1 VPDAKEM
8 EAAISS
14 TALVTVQAY
23 RNIAEDPVKRG
34 PLINDETSVQFL
46 AYALG
51 EKNPEI
57 IQLSLETLQLL
68 SDTPRHRQK
77 LASIFGVLE
86 ALQATADNVEEFGEE
101 IADRAAEVFTALKFA
116 KNSAY
121 GKKKIQSRME
131 KAPSTEETQENEEGL
146 FGALDAST
154 HSDRG
159 HRFLKFNSKAKTVTI
174 QVNGLV
180 TQEDREL
187 LERQLIKVQGVIS
200 IVCDAN
206 NSRVTL
212 RSRPDLNIEM
222 VGQAIRRTQ
231 TMKAYLVIKD
241 EQGEETLK
249 VIGESRTDDD
259 RNSTSPLPD
268 YLPEEDMA
276 SEISDKAVAPHGI
289 KETATNWLSSAATF
303 LQRSFY
309 W

>member
-1 VPDAKEM
+1 M
-8 EAAISS
+8 
-14 TALVTVQAY
+14 
-23 RNIAEDPVKRG
+23 
-34 PLINDETSVQFL
+34 

-101 IADRAAEVFTALKFA
+101 IADKAAEVFTALKFA

-154 HSDRG
+154 NSDRG

-180 TQEDREL
+180 TQVL
-187 LERQLIKVQGVIS
+187 LTSSYYICLDLII
-200 IVCDAN
+200 
-206 NSRVTL
+206 L
-212 RSRPDLNIEM
+212 
-222 VGQAIRRTQ
+222 
-231 TMKAYLVIKD
+231 
-241 EQGEETLK
+241 
-249 VIGESRTDDD
+249 
-259 RNSTSPLPD
+259 
-268 YLPEEDMA
+268 
-276 SEISDKAVAPHGI
+276 SD
-289 KETATNWLSSAATF
+289 SSGGP
-303 LQRSFY
+303 
-309 W
+309 